1 MAIKFYSHHPDINEE
16 LVIGGKDSSFS
27 AMEVGGYGPFPSY
40 SISREDIFADDGSYL
55 NSKYTINIT
64 GYATMKPSDA
74 TDILVK
80 GGRQSKII
88 GEQVIKLQS
97 NRSKWPM
104 SGLGT
109 LDIELYDGT
118 DNVLQFH
125 DARLTN
131 IEIPEATEESSGLH
145 YTEYSFTF
153 EAYNFNDH
161 ALPTDSLSSVGES
174 WTFDLNEGQFSYE
187 YDDISNQ
194 ACKTYTISRTLS
206 ATGIKKYVNGIL
218 SKDSWR
224 SASNWIE
231 KRILNIIET
240 DTKID
245 EHINSITIE
254 NDDIKFQPIKMNSE
268 GSSEKIVP
276 DLNNQQRYRTFNH
289 SRNSNT
295 DIPNGSCTVTDTWIL
310 ALDSSTCL
318 QSFQSSVDFNQN
330 SNAPTIEV
338 SGEITGLNTYNITEK
353 KNNAYLNAKNI
364 INKNMSKAFNLAQSA
379 YDNSGISGN
388 LIPSAYEVKNNKQ
401 QTSVSH
407 NRNNGT
413 ITWSV
418 TYIAD
423 KFLCDP
429 DYVQSENITET
440 YDNPYGE
447 AKPVAIIPIIGR
459 PNGPVIQTFT
469 TGKEMK
475 KNVTIDI
482 ILKPNKRTLA
492 NGRLA
497 VKGFLSGVGLIS
509 TNSESFNPITGA
521 YSINIEWTS

>member
-1 MAIKFYSHHPDINEE
+1 
-16 LVIGGKDSSFS
+16 
-27 AMEVGGYGPFPSY
+27 
-40 SISREDIFADDGSYL
+40 
-55 NSKYTINIT
+55 
-64 GYATMKPSDA
+64 
-74 TDILVK
+74 
-80 GGRQSKII
+80 
-88 GEQVIKLQS
+88 
-97 NRSKWPM
+97 
-104 SGLGT
+104 
-109 LDIELYDGT
+109 
-118 DNVLQFH
+118 
-125 DARLTN
+125 
-131 IEIPEATEESSGLH
+131 
-145 YTEYSFTF
+145 
-153 EAYNFNDH
+153 
-161 ALPTDSLSSVGES
+161 
-174 WTFDLNEGQFSYE
+174 
-187 YDDISNQ
+187 
-194 ACKTYTISRTLS
+194 
-206 ATGIKKYVNGIL
+206 
-218 SKDSWR
+218 
-224 SASNWIE
+224 
-231 KRILNIIET
+231 
-240 DTKID
+240 
-245 EHINSITIE
+245 
-254 NDDIKFQPIKMNSE
+254 
-268 GSSEKIVP
+268 
-276 DLNNQQRYRTFNH
+276 
-289 SRNSNT
+289 
-295 DIPNGSCTVTDTWIL
+295 
-310 ALDSSTCL
+310 
-318 QSFQSSVDFNQN
+318 VDFNQN

-364 INKNMSKAFNLAQSA
+364 VNQNMSKAFSLAQSA
-379 YDNSGISGN
+379 YGNSGISGN
-388 LIPSAYEVKNNKQ
+388 LIPSDYTVKNNKQ

-429 DYVQSENITET
+429 EYVQSENITET

-509 TNSESFNPITGA
+509 TNSESFNQITGA